1 MYWFVSWSDVP
12 RLKMRPKNDCLL
24 FEDVEELELELELGF
39 WLLLA
44 LRR

>member
-24 FEDVEELELELELGF
+24 FDDVEELGLELGF